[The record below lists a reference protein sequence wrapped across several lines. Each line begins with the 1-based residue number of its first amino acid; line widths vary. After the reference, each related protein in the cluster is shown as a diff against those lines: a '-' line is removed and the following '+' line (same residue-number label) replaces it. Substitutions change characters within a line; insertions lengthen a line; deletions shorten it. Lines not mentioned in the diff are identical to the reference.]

1 MVIYLNKS
9 IDFQTI
15 NPDYQSQPPLYVP
28 DVQFD
33 LFRFTCVYLLLVHTG
48 RDLVL
53 RLLSLHLGKKS

>member
-28 DVQFD
+28 DVQSRSAF
-33 LFRFTCVYLLLVHTG
+33 
-48 RDLVL
+48 
-53 RLLSLHLGKKS
+53 